1 MARQIRSDILIGNLE
16 KKLGIPSGSFRH
28 PNGRDMRSD
37 KKLGTLRK
45 ELEKANKS
53 K

>member
-16 KKLGIPSGSFRH
+16 KKLGIPASSIRHQNWSGYAQRQEARY
-28 PNGRDMRSD
+28 PE
-37 KKLGTLRK
+37 K
-45 ELEKANKS
+45 EAEKANKS